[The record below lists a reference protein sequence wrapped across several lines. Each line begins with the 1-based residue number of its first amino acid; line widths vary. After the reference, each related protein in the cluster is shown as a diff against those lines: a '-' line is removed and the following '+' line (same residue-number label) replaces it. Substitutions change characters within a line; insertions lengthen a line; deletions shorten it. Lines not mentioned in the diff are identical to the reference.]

1 MQNRV
6 ERGTRID
13 EDLTKTARAKPWLAA
28 LLAIGL
34 MNAVY
39 AREPGE
45 AGQGAD
51 GHDHAAEPAP
61 SAARE
66 GHLDHDDHEAHDDE
80 DGAHEDHE
88 HAEEHAHGETH
99 DAHQAHDDHRHGA
112 ADGELGGETGA
123 EADHAD
129 HADDADH
136 ADHADHAGHADQA
149 SEDAHE
155 DHGGDDDH
163 RGHDEHG
170 HGDEH
175 AEDVVA
181 VTPEVMREFDI
192 VLAAAG
198 PGILQVE
205 VVLPGEIQFNREQLA
220 YATPRFA
227 GTVTAIKARLADRV
241 RAGEVLAT
249 LESTE
254 TLRPFEVKAPF
265 DGTIVA
271 YEVTPGETVEAGKPL
286 FTVADLSSVWADLQI
301 YQRDLN
307 RIRHGLAVTI
317 INGHGGPSFSGA
329 ITYIA
334 PTIDEQTR
342 TGLARVIV
350 DNASGAWRPGQFIK
364 GIVTTEEHPVE
375 IAIPRSAVLTHDGQT
390 VVFVQTAEGFEPKS
404 IQLGHSDAANHEVTA
419 GLEPGETFVARN
431 AISLKAEMGK
441 GAFGGH
447 VH

>member
-1 MQNRV
+1 MNS
-6 ERGTRID
+6 IAA
-13 EDLTKTARAKPWLAA
+13 DLTKTARAKPWLAA
-28 LLAIGL
+28 LLAVGL
-34 MNAVY
+34 MNA
-39 AREPGE
+39 ARGQEPGE
-45 AGQGAD
+45 ADQGAD
-51 GHDHAAEPAP
+51 GHDHASE
-61 SAARE
+61 AALGAALE
-66 GHLDHDDHEAHDDE
+66 VHADHDDQAHGDEA
-80 DGAHEDHE
+80 GAHADHD
-88 HAEEHAHGETH
+88 HAEEEARSETH
-99 DAHQAHDDHRHGA
+99 AAHQPPDDHRHGA
-112 ADGELGGETGA
+112 GDGGLGGEAHA

-129 HADDADH
+129 HA
-136 ADHADHAGHADQA
+136 GHGDPA
-149 SEDAHE
+149 SENAHE
-155 DHGGDDDH
+155 EHGGRD
-163 RGHDEHG
+163 GHDE

-192 VLAAAG
+192 VLAEAG
-198 PGILQVE
+198 PGILQEE

-220 YATPRFA
+220 YATPRYA

-241 RAGEVLAT
+241 RAGQVLAT

-271 YEVTPGETVEAGKPL
+271 YEVTPGETVEAGTPL

-307 RIRHGLAVTI
+307 KIRHGLPVTI
-317 INGHGGPSFSGA
+317 INGHGGPSFSGT

-334 PTIDEQTR
+334 PTIDAHTR

-350 DNASGAWRPGQFIK
+350 DNASGEWRPGQFIK
-364 GIVTTEEHPVE
+364 GRVTTEEHPVD
-375 IAIPRSAVLTHDGQT
+375 IAIPRSAMLTHDGQT
-390 VVFVQTAEGFEPKS
+390 VVFVQTEEGFEPRPVV
-404 IQLGHSDAANHEVTA
+404 LGHNDRAFYEVRD
-419 GLEPGETFVARN
+419 GLAPGETFVERN